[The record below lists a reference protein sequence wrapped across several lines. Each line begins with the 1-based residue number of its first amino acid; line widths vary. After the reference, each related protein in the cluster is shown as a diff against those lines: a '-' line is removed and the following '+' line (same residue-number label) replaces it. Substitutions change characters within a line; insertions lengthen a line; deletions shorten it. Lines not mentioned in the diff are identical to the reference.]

1 MALSAIR
8 KGTTRK
14 IRLSILYNGAALD
27 VSGDT
32 VNFMLKAGKT
42 VLDSAA
48 SINVNA
54 DVSSEGASGVAII
67 TLSAVNTAL
76 AAARY
81 YYEILWTRSNG
92 EVYVLDSDEV
102 RIIARLTGI
111 TS

>member
-14 IRLSILYNGAALD
+14 IRLTILYNGAAID
-27 VSGDT
+27 ISGDT
-32 VNFMLKAGKT
+32 VNFMLKATKT
-42 VLDSAA
+42 ALDSAA
-48 SINVNA
+48 LVNTNA
-54 DVSSEGASGVAII
+54 DVAAEGASGIATI
-67 TLSAVNTAL
+67 TLSSTNTNQTVGKK
-76 AAARY
+76 

-102 RIIARLTGI
+102 QIIARLTGI